1 MDIRPIQAKLRT
13 GNYRFSDIDRHE
25 VEEAILAGEIIE
37 AYPEPVMNRSPK
49 NGLMGKYGGNQAM
62 KCVFCGG
69 ILQKAAVT
77 FIYEEEETYLFV
89 EHVPAEVCPQCG
101 EKLYTPEVTE
111 ALLQFAKQQAEP
123 IKIIHVPVDDF
134 AEKVVGM

>member
-1 MDIRPIQAKLRT
+1 
-13 GNYRFSDIDRHE
+13 
-25 VEEAILAGEIIE
+25 
-37 AYPEPVMNRSPK
+37 
-49 NGLMGKYGGNQAM
+49 M

-69 ILQKAAVT
+69 ILQKASVT

-89 EHVPAEVCPQCG
+89 EHVPAEACPQCG

-111 ALLQFAKQQAEP
+111 ALLQFAKQQEEP
-123 IKIIHVPVDDF
+123 IKIIHVPVYDF